1 MEDLISQIAKSAGM
15 SESLARQ
22 AVGILLKFLNNA
34 GPQGAVNK
42 LLAALPGADTLIK
55 EQGEAGASS
64 LFGGFKDMMGGG
76 MGAMAALGEMTNA
89 GLNMR
94 QANIVTKDLI
104 VYARAQAGDELVD
117 EVVKAIPG
125 LSQFT

>member
-34 GPQGAVNK
+34 GPQGAVHK
-42 LLAALPGADTLIK
+42 LLAAMPGADTLIK

-89 GLNMR
+89 GLDMR
-94 QANIVTKDLI
+94 QAHVATTKL
-104 VYARAQAGDELVD
+104 VQYAREQAGDELVN
-117 EVVKAIPG
+117 EVVRAIPG